1 MRKKNGKWE
10 GGGGGGGGGEVRFLS
25 VCLMQEP
32 VVIREM

>member
-10 GGGGGGGGGEVRFLS
+10 GGGGAGGGEVRFLS

>member
-10 GGGGGGGGGEVRFLS
+10 GGGGGGGGEVRFLS

-32 VVIREM
+32 VVVREM